1 MPVIEPDMPIALV
14 NRSDKL
20 HPIAKRLFKKI
31 SSVSLKNIV
40 IPTSALIEY
49 ELILR
54 SRGYSE
60 DAIRK
65 DIQAFMMI
73 SNIHEIPLTSK
84 VIITASLLREKYH
97 LSYFDS
103 LHAASALAHDR
114 IVISVDKCYRRIPDI
129 KLIDPGSVI

>member
-1 MPVIEPDMPIALV
+1 MPIALV

>member
-1 MPVIEPDMPIALV
+1 MPIALV

-31 SSVSLKNIV
+31 SSGSLKNIV

>member
-31 SSVSLKNIV
+31 SSGSLKNIV